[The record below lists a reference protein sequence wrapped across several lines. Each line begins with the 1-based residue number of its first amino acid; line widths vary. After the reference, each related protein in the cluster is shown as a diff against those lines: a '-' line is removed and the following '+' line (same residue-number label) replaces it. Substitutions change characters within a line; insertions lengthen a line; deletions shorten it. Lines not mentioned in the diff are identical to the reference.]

1 MSKLSE
7 ALDRLGESE
16 SRNVKMV
23 ERLAGLELALEDVGW
38 TRLWGEESDQE
49 FTRTSLGK
57 IAHLSRL
64 MYLKNPL
71 ISQGVRVKRNYV
83 WGQGV
88 SIKATDPDVDK
99 IIQQFLNDRKNKQ
112 EITGH
117 QAQILKEAD
126 LECDGNIFLVFF
138 LKGKTQVQVRS
149 LPFVQ
154 IIKKINNPEDY
165 KDTWYYQREWLDKTG
180 SGHKELHPDWLYL
193 PNKQPKKIDG
203 ITVRWDAPIYHI
215 KIGGF
220 SDWQFGVSE
229 VYASIDWARAY
240 KEFLEDWATITRA
253 YARFAWKATVK
264 GGSRAIAATKS
275 KFHANDVGDMK
286 APPSTASFAI
296 LGDGAGLDPIR
307 TAGATTSP
315 NDGRRIMLMVAS
327 ALGLPETFF
336 GDVSVGSLATATSLD
351 RPTELCMIDRQMLWS
366 DVFTDML
373 NYVLLKAIEGKKL
386 KGELNPEENTLPQ
399 IEWEDTDFDDQVQIR
414 FPPII
419 EGDQAQN
426 VKAIVDASMTGLV
439 DSETLARLLLVALG
453 EPDVEQALEQMQ
465 DDTQEAK
472 EIWKKISEFVEKY
485 HKK

>member
-7 ALDRLGESE
+7 ALIRLGEAE

-49 FTRTSLGK
+49 FTRSSLGK

-88 SIKATDPDVDK
+88 SIKAEDPEIDK
-99 IIQQFLNDRKNKQ
+99 IIQQFLNDRKNIQ
-112 EITGH
+112 ELTGH

-126 LECDGNIFLVFF
+126 LECDGNIFIVLFT
-138 LKGKTQVQVRS
+138 KGKTQVQLRS

-154 IIKKINNPEDY
+154 ITKKINNPEDY
-165 KDTWYYQREWLDKTG
+165 KDTWYYQREWIDKKG
-180 SGHKELHPDWLYL
+180 EGHKELHPDWLYL
-193 PNKQPKKIDG
+193 PKTKPTSIDS
-203 ITVRWDAPIYHI
+203 IKVRWDAPIYHI

-253 YARFAWKATVK
+253 YARFAWRMNVK
-264 GGSRAIAATKS
+264 GGKKALAAVRS
-275 KFHANDVGDMK
+275 KFNAGNVEDLKASPAVGSI
-286 APPSTASFAI
+286 ALTA
-296 LGDGAGLDPIR
+296 DGATMNPIK
-307 TAGATTSP
+307 TSGATTSP
-315 NDGRRIMLMVAS
+315 SDGRRIMLMVAS

-336 GDVSVGSLATATSLD
+336 GDVSVGTLATATSLD

-366 DVFTDML
+366 AVFTDIL
-373 NYVLLKAIEGKKL
+373 NYVLLKAIQGKKL
-386 KGELNPEENTLPQ
+386 KGKLNPEENTLPQ
-399 IEWEDTDFDDQVQIR
+399 IEWKDTDFDDQVQIR

-419 EGDQAQN
+419 EGDRAAN
-426 VKAIVDASMTGLV
+426 VKSIVYASETGLV
-439 DSETLARLLLVALG
+439 DSEILARLLLVALG

-465 DDTQEAK
+465 SEPEA
-472 EIWKKISEFVEKY
+472 EEAWKKISGFIEKY
-485 HKK
+485 YKKP